1 MTAKAGA
8 YARRAECLAPWR
20 QGEVAVSG
28 TTGKRDR
35 PRLWTGDFTLTLAIA
50 FCAFVSCQALNNGTP
65 LYITRIGGTTG
76 FAGALILDF
85 SIAAAAARLFAGRI
99 VDRAGRKRIMV
110 AGALLLIAGSVL
122 AIPLPG
128 FYPQI
133 VLRALQGIG
142 FACVTT
148 ASATAAA
155 DVLPTERL
163 GEGIG
168 YYALGQSLGMAFG
181 PAFGI
186 FLCSL
191 AFAES
196 LFAGVAGVGA
206 VLLILVMC
214 CNYEKH
220 VERLPETS
228 EYRVLEERRRR
239 LAEEAA
245 DGDIGAIEEEVEDA
259 DRYRGLA
266 ALFEKRAFVGALPMI
281 VICLGF
287 AIPVSYTALYA
298 QSLGLSNAGMFFFVG
313 AIAMTASRFLGGRLL
328 DIVPPRILFLMT
340 NLCGIAMFLVM
351 AFVHTEWMLYIGGFF
366 FGLSMGFAF
375 PLLNSMAVKNTPP
388 ERWGAANAMFLLAND
403 MGVGLGASSGF
414 FPSCLAA
421 RRCSSSAMPLRSS
434 CFRTES
440 KGAAAVRCA
449 FFAFL

>member
-1 MTAKAGA
+1 M
-8 YARRAECLAPWR
+8 
-20 QGEVAVSG
+20 SG

-351 AFVHTEWMLYIGGFF
+351 AFVHAEWMLYVGGFF
-366 FGLSMGFAF
+366 FGVSMGFAF

-403 MGVGLGASSGF
+403 MGVGLGASLWGF
-414 FPSCLAA
+414 VADSVGFLPVMLG
-421 RRCSSSAMPLRSS
+421 
-434 CFRTES
+434 
-440 KGAAAVRCA
+440 GAAMFVVGYAIALVV
-449 FFAFL
+449 FPHGK

>member
-1 MTAKAGA
+1 MAKS
-8 YARRAECLAPWR
+8 YAHK
-20 QGEVAVSG
+20 Q
-28 TTGKRDR
+28 
-35 PRLWTGDFTLTLAIA
+35 RLWTGDFTLTLAIA

-65 LYITRIGGTTG
+65 LYITRIGGTTS

-85 SIAAAAARLFAGRI
+85 SIAAAVARLFAGRI
-99 VDRAGRKRIMV
+99 VDRTGRKRIMV
-110 AGALLLIAGSVL
+110 AGALLLIAGTVL

-133 VLRALQGIG
+133 VLRVLQGVG
-142 FACVTT
+142 FAFVTT

-245 DGDIGAIEEEVEDA
+245 DGDIGAIEEKVEDA

-403 MGVGLGASSGF
+403 MGVGLGASLWGF
-414 FPSCLAA
+414 VADSVGFLPVMLG
-421 RRCSSSAMPLRSS
+421 
-434 CFRTES
+434 
-440 KGAAAVRCA
+440 GAAMFVVGYAIALVV
-449 FFAFL
+449 FPHGK

>member
-1 MTAKAGA
+1 MK
-8 YARRAECLAPWR
+8 
-20 QGEVAVSG
+20 S
-28 TTGKRDR
+28 
-35 PRLWTGDFTLTLAIA
+35 RLWTGEFTLTLAIA

-65 LYITRIGGTTG
+65 LYITRIGGTTS

-85 SIAAAAARLFAGRI
+85 SVAAAIARLFAGRI
-99 VDRAGRKRIMV
+99 IDRTGRKRIMV
-110 AGALLLIAGSVL
+110 VGALLLIAGSLL

-128 FYPQI
+128 FHPQI

-142 FACVTT
+142 FAFVTT

-191 AFAES
+191 VFTES
-196 LFAGVAGVGA
+196 LFVGVAGVGVA
-206 VLLILVMC
+206 LLILVMC

-245 DGDIGAIEEEVEDA
+245 DDDIGAIEEEVEDA

-313 AIAMTASRFLGGRLL
+313 AITMTASRFLGGRLL

-388 ERWGAANAMFLLAND
+388 ERWGAANAMFFLAND
-403 MGVGLGASSGF
+403 MGVGLGASLWGF
-414 FPSCLAA
+414 VADSVGFLPVMLGGAVMFVVGYAIALVVFP
-421 RRCSSSAMPLRSS
+421 RG
-434 CFRTES
+434 
-440 KGAAAVRCA
+440 K
-449 FFAFL
+449 

>member
-1 MTAKAGA
+1 MK
-8 YARRAECLAPWR
+8 
-20 QGEVAVSG
+20 S
-28 TTGKRDR
+28 
-35 PRLWTGDFTLTLAIA
+35 RLWTGDFTLTLAIA

-65 LYITRIGGTTG
+65 LYITRVGGTTS

-85 SIAAAAARLFAGRI
+85 SVAAAIARLFAGRI
-99 VDRAGRKRIMV
+99 IDRTGRKRIMV
-110 AGALLLIAGSVL
+110 VGALLLIAGSLL

-128 FYPQI
+128 FHPQI

-142 FACVTT
+142 FAFVTT

-191 AFAES
+191 VFTES
-196 LFAGVAGVGA
+196 LFVGVAGVGVA
-206 VLLILVMC
+206 LLILVMC

-245 DGDIGAIEEEVEDA
+245 DDDIGAIEEEVEDA

-313 AIAMTASRFLGGRLL
+313 AITMTASRFLGGRLL

-388 ERWGAANAMFLLAND
+388 ERWGAANAMFFLAND
-403 MGVGLGASSGF
+403 MGVGLGASLWGF
-414 FPSCLAA
+414 VADSVGFLPVMLGGAVMFVVGYAIALVVFP
-421 RRCSSSAMPLRSS
+421 RG
-434 CFRTES
+434 
-440 KGAAAVRCA
+440 K
-449 FFAFL
+449 

>member
-1 MTAKAGA
+1 M
-8 YARRAECLAPWR
+8 
-20 QGEVAVSG
+20 SG

-259 DRYRGLA
+259 DRYRGPA

-403 MGVGLGASSGF
+403 MGVGLGASLWGF
-414 FPSCLAA
+414 VADSVGFLPVMLG
-421 RRCSSSAMPLRSS
+421 
-434 CFRTES
+434 
-440 KGAAAVRCA
+440 GAAMFVVGYAIALVV
-449 FFAFL
+449 FPHGK

>member
-1 MTAKAGA
+1 MTL
-8 YARRAECLAPWR
+8 RAFPFLLVT

-28 TTGKRDR
+28 AKREHMKQ
-35 PRLWTGDFTLTLAIA
+35 RLWTGDFTLMLAIA

-65 LYITRIGGTTG
+65 LYITHIGGSTG
-76 FAGALILDF
+76 FAGMLILDF
-85 SIAAAAARLFAGRI
+85 SIAAAIARLFAGRVI
-99 VDRAGRKRIMV
+99 DRMGRKRIMV
-110 AGALLLIAGSVL
+110 VGALLLIAGSAL

-155 DVLPTERL
+155 DVLPCERL

-191 AFAES
+191 VFTES
-196 LFAGVAGVGA
+196 LFVGVAGVGA

-239 LAEEAA
+239 LAEEA
-245 DGDIGAIEEEVEDA
+245 DSGDIEAVIEEVEDA

-266 ALFEKRAFVGALPMI
+266 ALFEKRALVGALPMV

-298 QSLGLSNAGMFFFVG
+298 LSLGFRMPV
-313 AIAMTASRFLGGRLL
+313 
-328 DIVPPRILFLMT
+328 
-340 NLCGIAMFLVM
+340 
-351 AFVHTEWMLYIGGFF
+351 
-366 FGLSMGFAF
+366 
-375 PLLNSMAVKNTPP
+375 
-388 ERWGAANAMFLLAND
+388 
-403 MGVGLGASSGF
+403 
-414 FPSCLAA
+414 
-421 RRCSSSAMPLRSS
+421 CSSSWVPLR
-434 CFRTES
+434 
-440 KGAAAVRCA
+440 
-449 FFAFL
+449 

>member
-1 MTAKAGA
+1 MK
-8 YARRAECLAPWR
+8 
-20 QGEVAVSG
+20 S
-28 TTGKRDR
+28 
-35 PRLWTGDFTLTLAIA
+35 RLWTGDFTLTFAIA

-65 LYITRIGGTTG
+65 LYITRIGGTTS

-85 SIAAAAARLFAGRI
+85 SVAAAIARLFAGRI
-99 VDRAGRKRIMV
+99 IDRTGRKRIMV
-110 AGALLLIAGSVL
+110 VGALLLIAGSLL

-128 FYPQI
+128 FHPQI

-142 FACVTT
+142 FAFVTT

-191 AFAES
+191 VFTES
-196 LFAGVAGVGA
+196 LFVGVAGVGVA
-206 VLLILVMC
+206 LLILVMC

-245 DGDIGAIEEEVEDA
+245 DDDIGAIEEEVEDA

-313 AIAMTASRFLGGRLL
+313 AITMTASRFLGGRLL

-388 ERWGAANAMFLLAND
+388 ERWGAANAMFFLAND
-403 MGVGLGASSGF
+403 MGVGLGASLWGF
-414 FPSCLAA
+414 VADSVGFLPVMLGGAVMFVVGYAIALVVFP
-421 RRCSSSAMPLRSS
+421 RG
-434 CFRTES
+434 
-440 KGAAAVRCA
+440 K
-449 FFAFL
+449 